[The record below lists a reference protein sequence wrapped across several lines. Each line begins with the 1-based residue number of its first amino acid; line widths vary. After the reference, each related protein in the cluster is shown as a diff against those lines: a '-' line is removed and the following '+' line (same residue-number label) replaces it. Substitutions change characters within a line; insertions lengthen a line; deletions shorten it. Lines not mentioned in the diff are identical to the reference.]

1 MHSRHSRT
9 IFICVAFILTSL
21 IARADSPLTIDEAVR
36 IGLSQ
41 SPSLDAARL
50 ESKAGQVEIN
60 REKPVF
66 SPKVTAKAETTLQGP
81 TVTFPRD
88 NSGLDTV
95 QKESYSRVQ
104 LRLDQPLY
112 SPGFSAAAKRYHART
127 MANRWEYLQ
136 QVNDAIL
143 SIRLAFIQALSAQ
156 AMLKVAQDEN
166 DLAQKHLD
174 LARLMLQSGNVS
186 EEDVKSAEADAAQ
199 AESGLTLATN
209 GAQLAIANLNRLM
222 GRDPATLTVLTAPTK
237 LPVIPEDT
245 KNGIQEA
252 LSNRPEMRMID
263 EEIAAAKAGISLAAS
278 QSLPGLSAQ
287 AVVAHQTPSAFVNEN
302 YYAASL
308 VINWD
313 IFDGGKTHA
322 DEETAKLQSLRLKAL
337 RTETELGIRAEAF
350 KSWNDMRDAE
360 SRIQSC
366 DKQVAAASSALD
378 IANIRFRQRAATQL
392 EVSSAMLNLI
402 KAEMDKNNAIYDL
415 FSADAN
421 WRHAI
426 GEDVM
431 QARGEPVSVGT
442 HSSVKKVKL

>member
-1 MHSRHSRT
+1 MHNRNFR
-9 IFICVAFILTSL
+9 IIIVCLAFILSSL
-21 IARADSPLTIDEAVR
+21 IARADSPLTMDEAIR
-36 IGLSQ
+36 IGLAQ

-50 ESKAGQVEIN
+50 ESRAGQVEID

-95 QKESYSRVQ
+95 QKESFSRVQ

-112 SPGFSAAAKRYHART
+112 TPGFSAAAKRYHART
-127 MANRWEYLQ
+127 MANRWGYLQ

-143 SIRLAFIQALSAQ
+143 SIRLAYIQALSAQ
-156 AMLKVAQDEN
+156 AMLKVAQEEN
-166 DLAQKHLD
+166 DLARKHLD

-186 EEDVKSAEADAAQ
+186 EEDVKSAESDAAR
-199 AESGLTLATN
+199 AESGLTQATD
-209 GAQLAIANLNRLM
+209 GVQLAIANLNRLM
-222 GRDPATLTVLTAPTK
+222 GRDPVTPAVLVAPTK

-245 KNGIQEA
+245 KDGIQEA

-263 EEIAAAKAGISLAAS
+263 EDIAAAKAGITLASS

-308 VINWD
+308 VIKWD

-322 DEETAKLQSLRLKAL
+322 DEESAKLQSLRLKAL
-337 RTETELGIRAEAF
+337 RTETELGIRTETL
-350 KSWNDMRDAE
+350 KSWKDMQDAA

-366 DKQVAAASSALD
+366 DKQVAAARAALD
-378 IANIRFRQRAATQL
+378 IANIRFQQRAATQL

-402 KAEMDKNNAIYDL
+402 KAETDKNNAIYDL
-415 FSADAN
+415 FSAYAN
-421 WRHAI
+421 WRHAT

-431 QARGEPVSVGT
+431 QMRGEQTQTGAPMSD
-442 HSSVKKVKL
+442 KK

>member
-1 MHSRHSRT
+1 MCMHNRNFR
-9 IFICVAFILTSL
+9 IIIVCLAFILSSL
-21 IARADSPLTIDEAVR
+21 IARADSPLTMDEAIR
-36 IGLSQ
+36 IGLAQ

-50 ESKAGQVEIN
+50 ESRAGQVEID

-95 QKESYSRVQ
+95 QKESFSRVQ

-112 SPGFSAAAKRYHART
+112 TPGFSAAAKRYHART
-127 MANRWEYLQ
+127 MANRWGYLQ

-143 SIRLAFIQALSAQ
+143 SIRLAYIQALSAQ
-156 AMLKVAQDEN
+156 AMLKVAQEEN
-166 DLAQKHLD
+166 DLARKHLD

-186 EEDVKSAEADAAQ
+186 EEDVKSAESDAAR
-199 AESGLTLATN
+199 AESGLTQATD
-209 GAQLAIANLNRLM
+209 GVQLAIANLNRLM
-222 GRDPATLTVLTAPTK
+222 GRDPVTPAVLVAPTK

-245 KNGIQEA
+245 KDGIQEA

-263 EEIAAAKAGISLAAS
+263 EDIAAAKAGITLASS

-308 VINWD
+308 VIKWD

-322 DEETAKLQSLRLKAL
+322 DEESAKLQSLRLKAL
-337 RTETELGIRAEAF
+337 RTETELGIRTETL
-350 KSWNDMRDAE
+350 KSWKDMQDAA

-366 DKQVAAASSALD
+366 DKQVAAARAALD
-378 IANIRFRQRAATQL
+378 IANIRFQQRAATQL

-402 KAEMDKNNAIYDL
+402 KAETDKNNAIYDL
-415 FSADAN
+415 FSAYAN
-421 WRHAI
+421 WRHAT

-431 QARGEPVSVGT
+431 QMRGEQTQTGAPMSD
-442 HSSVKKVKL
+442 KK

>member
-1 MHSRHSRT
+1 MHNRNFR
-9 IFICVAFILTSL
+9 IIIVCLAFILSSL
-21 IARADSPLTIDEAVR
+21 IARADSPLTMDEAIR
-36 IGLSQ
+36 IGLAQ

-50 ESKAGQVEIN
+50 ESRAGQVEID

-95 QKESYSRVQ
+95 QKESFSRVQ

-112 SPGFSAAAKRYHART
+112 TPGFSAAAKRYHART
-127 MANRWEYLQ
+127 MANKWGYLQ

-143 SIRLAFIQALSAQ
+143 SIRLAYIQALSAQ
-156 AMLKVAQDEN
+156 AMLKVAQEEN
-166 DLAQKHLD
+166 DLARKHLD

-186 EEDVKSAEADAAQ
+186 EEDVKSAESDAAR
-199 AESGLTLATN
+199 AESGLTQATD
-209 GAQLAIANLNRLM
+209 GVQLAIANLNRLM
-222 GRDPATLTVLTAPTK
+222 GRDPVTPAVLVAPTK

-245 KNGIQEA
+245 KDGIQEA
-252 LSNRPEMRMID
+252 LSNRPEMRMINED
-263 EEIAAAKAGISLAAS
+263 IAAAKAGITLASS

-308 VINWD
+308 VIKWD
-313 IFDGGKTHA
+313 IFDGGKAHA
-322 DEETAKLQSLRLKAL
+322 DEESAKLQSLRLKAL
-337 RTETELGIRAEAF
+337 RTETELGIRTETL
-350 KSWNDMRDAE
+350 KSWKDMQDAA

-366 DKQVAAASSALD
+366 DKQVAAARAALD
-378 IANIRFRQRAATQL
+378 IANIRFQQRAATQL

-402 KAEMDKNNAIYDL
+402 KAETDKNNAIYDL
-415 FSADAN
+415 FSAYAN
-421 WRHAI
+421 WRHAT

-431 QARGEPVSVGT
+431 QMRGEQTQTGAPMPD
-442 HSSVKKVKL
+442 KK